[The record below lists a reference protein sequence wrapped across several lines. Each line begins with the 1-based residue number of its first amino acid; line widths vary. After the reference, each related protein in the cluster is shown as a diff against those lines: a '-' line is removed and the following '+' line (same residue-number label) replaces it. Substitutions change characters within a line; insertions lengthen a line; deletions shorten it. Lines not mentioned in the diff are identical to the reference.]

1 MRLRVSWMEV
11 PFECLIKV
19 GNQRCVHAYFLLKQ
33 LTKMLHDYIMIET
46 DIQKASVF
54 ILCRVAN

>member
-1 MRLRVSWMEV
+1 
-11 PFECLIKV
+11 
-19 GNQRCVHAYFLLKQ
+19 VHAYFLLKQ
-33 LTKMLHDYIMIET
+33 LTKMLHDCIMIET